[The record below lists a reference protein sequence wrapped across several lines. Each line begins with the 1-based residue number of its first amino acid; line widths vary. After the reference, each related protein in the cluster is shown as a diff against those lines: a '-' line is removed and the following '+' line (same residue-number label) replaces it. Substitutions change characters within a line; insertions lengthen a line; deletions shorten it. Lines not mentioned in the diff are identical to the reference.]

1 MGKSKGKIAVTK
13 PRRLSTRSSSDSSG
27 GSGIGGGSTAFNRR
41 ANTGRSD
48 GDGGV
53 DGRRSDRHDHD
64 NNTTPRNTTQYENDL
79 LHSLEESLDWH
90 NQTTGFV
97 SSYTVPLAHNVD
109 SSTPV
114 ASNSAARRKID
125 AVTLVQAI
133 PSQDQLNYLLK
144 STSSSSVSPII
155 NYDGIQPQP
164 NHLVI
169 RREMSDNNLRD
180 IFRPPSRSP
189 STSPKARARSNSDQ
203 HLPSLGLAFAAAAA
217 ATSDNSGI
225 IHDNTSTT
233 SLGGGKRRSPIPT
246 RAPPPLPPVNKF
258 NYNNNTDKQRTTT
271 ILPGD
276 DNEEYRIDPSH
287 NTQMKTSRT
296 SPLRGIH
303 IPISASA
310 IIDIDSDIKRAINT
324 KIKRKSKPKIKKNNL
339 VIQPAA
345 VSVSLPQQKKQLPP
359 QRNCKPHSPPTT
371 MLSPSP
377 STMSSR
383 MLLPPTHPFSQ
394 IQSYPSQDSTSP
406 LRTNNRHAR
415 SNSVASAMS
424 DYSSAAESEAT
435 PQVRGGRRGGGL
447 GQGVFGIVQSG
458 AKHERGGE
466 DDDDD
471 VGARQGQEQYNKP
484 NMTFSFSD
492 DEEDDDFNQIHG
504 TLGTPVSTQLTDR
517 LSSTELRGIDI
528 SFALQEEATKTATA
542 EGHRLKNIT
551 ALPLV
556 PADVVTTAAYVESN
570 TYGNHRRTS
579 TSLEVP
585 FLNDL
590 PQQYDTDGDQNET
603 SSLDG
608 SASQVSQFSSDDR
621 FFEGIHNSGLQ
632 SLSFEQVA
640 ENDFNTCMDVEIEM
654 VYNTGSMSF
663 DTADNN
669 SVVSDDDKVL
679 ENGSSAQDSTETRK
693 EMEKRILQWRR
704 GRHAWMKN
712 SEESLCEKEKQY
724 RHPPPVQRQQL
735 AIDTKKSEK
744 YEDDTD
750 IEMAPLVSG
759 SGHANNN
766 GNHGKQLQHQLGS
779 AITPKRVNSY
789 SHLQHSTNDEE
800 EDGEDYDDG
809 DEFTGLTTPKHYS
822 RPNDIPVIHCCG
834 NRCYCCFLSFM
845 HREFCCCMNNRI
857 FQNSGWKKLLFV
869 SSCFMLLA
877 WVFTGGNLEKHH
889 NEPSSKFNESND
901 PLARNKMKDDF
912 YALHEYSDSEDDVAD
927 WQYKPDRV
935 DGSASS
941 AATNNDH
948 QDHAN
953 TNDDPF
959 ARDSIVENSR
969 IIDDGDDF
977 TATGEG
983 PNGDGHDID
992 SEDDV
997 VDWQYQTDRVDGST
1011 SSAATNNDHH
1021 GDTNINGDPL
1031 ARNSIVENSRIIDDG
1046 DDFIAT
1052 GEGPNGDGGTD
1063 YANNQQHQTANS
1075 PSAID
1080 TIVVL
1085 GGCERRPSPMVDW
1098 MVDRLKR
1105 LYPDY
1110 NVLDGFPI
1118 EDIDNTEPTQRMMHL
1133 SADHSTPRLMTN
1145 KDEASQQVL
1154 SSSNT
1159 IVVAALINPYSWVE
1173 FMRVDSQEDLDRDH
1187 ILGWRE
1193 FVEEELPSINGTI
1206 LDLRAACI
1214 QSTILS
1220 SSEQEDVEVVF
1231 PVRYEDMVDPYRDAN
1246 FSSTSTPLPGLV
1258 GLVEQIQNRTGL
1270 RPVESAG
1277 WMESSI
1283 ENNDFLA
1290 DPVVCM
1296 NISCFASMHN
1306 SSDDASY
1313 IRYVNE
1319 HVDWSVEKLVG
1330 YQKWSVPKPDVD
1342 QIVILGERHNGAEW
1356 LVERLARCFPT
1367 VPVRYGLSRPGKWF
1381 QSAPEEPLPQ
1391 TLIVSVFLNPHD
1403 WVELM
1408 RQYPIN
1414 APAHK
1419 DMEWHEFV
1427 LSSWERERSDLDKAI
1442 SDTTHVNC
1450 SFGFYF
1456 EEVIPCMTKRDPQS
1470 DAFPLY
1476 ELHPLTSG
1484 SRAGDPYASI
1494 LELRADKIR
1503 NFLGAA
1509 TFEGVVDS
1517 ILVHYEDLVWD
1528 DDYLHLSKPYPGIS
1542 GLLEE
1547 IDDRTNLVPDVNAG
1561 WFDDGEDYFKA
1572 KALGIGTM
1580 KLDPYYVQ
1588 WMDEHVDWDVEMLVG
1603 YNP

>member
-13 PRRLSTRSSSDSSG
+13 PRRISTRSSSDSSG
-27 GSGIGGGSTAFNRR
+27 GSGIGGGSTAFNRI

-64 NNTTPRNTTQYENDL
+64 NNTTPRNATQYENDL

-125 AVTLVQAI
+125 AVTLVETI
-133 PSQDQLNYLLK
+133 PSQDQLNYLFK

-155 NYDGIQPQP
+155 NYDGIHPQP

-217 ATSDNSGI
+217 AAGTSDNSDI
-225 IHDNTSTT
+225 MHDNTSTT
-233 SLGGGKRRSPIPT
+233 SLGGGKRRSPIPI

-258 NYNNNTDKQRTTT
+258 NYNNNSDKQRNTT

-276 DNEEYRIDPSH
+276 DNEEYRIDPSN

-303 IPISASA
+303 IPITASA
-310 IIDIDSDIKRAINT
+310 IIDIDSDIKRAIST

-359 QRNCKPHSPPTT
+359 QKHCKPHSPSTT
-371 MLSPSP
+371 LLSPSP
-377 STMSSR
+377 TTMSSR

-406 LRTNNRHAR
+406 LRTNRHAR

-435 PQVRGGRRGGGL
+435 PQVRGGRRGGGV

-466 DDDDD
+466 DDDDDD

-504 TLGTPVSTQLTDR
+504 AFGTPVPTQFTDR
-517 LSSTELRGIDI
+517 LSSNELRGIDI

-542 EGHRLKNIT
+542 EAHRLKKIT

-556 PADVVTTAAYVESN
+556 PADVQSN

-640 ENDFNTCMDVEIEM
+640 DNDFNTCMDVEIEM

-735 AIDTKKSEK
+735 AIDTNKSEK

-750 IEMAPLVSG
+750 IEMAPLVFG

-845 HREFCCCMNNRI
+845 RREFCCCMNNRI

-889 NEPSSKFNESND
+889 NEPSSKLNENDD
-901 PLARNKMKDDF
+901 PLARNKLLDDF
-912 YALHEYSDSEDDVAD
+912 YALHEYSDSEDDV
-927 WQYKPDRV
+927 
-935 DGSASS
+935 
-941 AATNNDH
+941 
-948 QDHAN
+948 
-953 TNDDPF
+953 
-959 ARDSIVENSR
+959 
-969 IIDDGDDF
+969 
-977 TATGEG
+977 
-983 PNGDGHDID
+983 
-992 SEDDV
+992 
-997 VDWQYQTDRVDGST
+997 VDWQYQSDRVDGST

-1021 GDTNINGDPL
+1021 DEANANDDPF
-1031 ARNSIVENSRIIDDG
+1031 ARDSIVENSRIIDDG

-1052 GEGPNGDGGTD
+1052 GEGPNGDGLTD

-1075 PSAID
+1075 HADID
-1080 TIVVL
+1080 NIVVL
-1085 GGCERRPSPMVDW
+1085 GACERRPSPMVAW
-1098 MVDRLKR
+1098 MVDRLR
-1105 LYPDY
+1105 SLYPHY
-1110 NVLDGFPI
+1110 NVLNGFPT

-1133 SADHSTPRLMTN
+1133 SADRSTPRLMTN
-1145 KDEASQQVL
+1145 KFEAPQQVL
-1154 SSSNT
+1154 ASANT
-1159 IVVAALINPYSWVE
+1159 IVVAVLLNPHSWVE

-1187 ILGWRE
+1187 TLGWRE
-1193 FVEEELPSINGTI
+1193 FVEVELPSINGTI

-1220 SSEQEDVEVVF
+1220 SSEREDVEVVL
-1231 PVRYEDMVDPYRDAN
+1231 PVRYEDMVDPYRDA
-1246 FSSTSTPLPGLV
+1246 TLPGLV

-1283 ENNDFLA
+1283 ENNDFWA

-1313 IRYVNE
+1313 IRYINE
-1319 HVDWSVEKLVG
+1319 HVDWSVEKMLG

-1342 QIVILGERHNGAEW
+1342 QIVILGERHSGAEW

-1367 VPVRYGLSRPGKWF
+1367 VPVRYGFSRSGKWF

-1419 DMEWHEFV
+1419 GMEWSEFV

-1503 NFLGAA
+1503 NFLSAA

-1561 WFDDGEDYFKA
+1561 WVDDDEDYFKA

-1580 KLDPYYVQ
+1580 KLDPYFVQ